1 MNIRKKIYLGL
12 GFVFFGIGL
21 FGYYMPLIP
30 GTIFMIISAYFFM
43 HSSDRLYNKI
53 VNNSLYGK
61 PIKQYLENNVIPFKT
76 QVIILLSMW
85 GATLITLYLTPSM
98 RFPLEIL
105 LFNIDTNINLKILVI
120 ILSIIGTIVVL
131 RAKNK

>member
-1 MNIRKKIYLGL
+1 
-12 GFVFFGIGL
+12 
-21 FGYYMPLIP
+21 
-30 GTIFMIISAYFFM
+30 
-43 HSSDRLYNKI
+43 
-53 VNNSLYGK
+53 
-61 PIKQYLENNVIPFKT
+61 
-76 QVIILLSMW
+76 MW

-98 RFPLEIL
+98 RFPLEIQ

>member
-1 MNIRKKIYLGL
+1 MNIKKAIYIIIGSI
-12 GFVFFGIGL
+12 FFAIGL
-21 FGYYMPLIP
+21 FGYYMPVVP
-30 GTIFMIISAYFFM
+30 GTIFIIISAYFFM

-85 GATLITLYLTPSM
+85 GPMLITLYLTPSM
-98 RFPLEIL
+98 RFPLEIQ
-105 LFNIDTNINLKILVI
+105 LFNIDININLKILVI
-120 ILSIIGTIVVL
+120 MLSAIGTIVVL

>member
-1 MNIRKKIYLGL
+1 MNIKKAIYIIIGSI
-12 GFVFFGIGL
+12 FFAIGL
-21 FGYYMPLIP
+21 FGYYMPVVP
-30 GTIFMIISAYFFM
+30 GTIFIIISAYFFM

-85 GATLITLYLTPSM
+85 GPILITLYLTPSM
-98 RFPLEIL
+98 RFPLEIQ
-105 LFNIDTNINLKILVI
+105 LFNIDININLKILVI
-120 ILSIIGTIVVL
+120 MLSAIGTIVVL

>member
-1 MNIRKKIYLGL
+1 M
-12 GFVFFGIGL
+12 L
-21 FGYYMPLIP
+21 FR
-30 GTIFMIISAYFFM
+30 S
-43 HSSDRLYNKI
+43 
-53 VNNSLYGK
+53 GK

-98 RFPLEIL
+98 RFPLEIQ

>member
-1 MNIRKKIYLGL
+1 MNIKKAIYIIIGSI
-12 GFVFFGIGL
+12 FFAIGL
-21 FGYYMPLIP
+21 FGYYMPVFP
-30 GTIFMIISAYFFM
+30 GTIFIIISAYFFM

-85 GATLITLYLTPSM
+85 GPMLITLYLTPSM
-98 RFPLEIL
+98 RFPLEIQ
-105 LFNIDTNINLKILVI
+105 LFNIDININLKILVI
-120 ILSIIGTIVVL
+120 MLSAIGTIVVL

>member
-1 MNIRKKIYLGL
+1 MNIKKTIYIIFGSI
-12 GFVFFGIGL
+12 FFAIGL
-21 FGYYMPLIP
+21 FGYYMPVVP

-98 RFPLEIL
+98 RFPLEMQ